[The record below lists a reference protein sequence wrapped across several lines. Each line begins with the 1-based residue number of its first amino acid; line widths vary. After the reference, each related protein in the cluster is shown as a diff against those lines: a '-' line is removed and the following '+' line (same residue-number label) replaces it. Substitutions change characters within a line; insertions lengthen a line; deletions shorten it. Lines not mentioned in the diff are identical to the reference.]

1 MQIEVSRLWLQND
14 ESRIV
19 ATVFFYDDH
28 DDDRPHNSSKVEVFI
43 PMVDSLAEIKKL
55 AIEKAREFLTEAIS
69 STSTNSKQ
77 DITT

>member
-1 MQIEVSRLWLQND
+1 MQIEVSRLWLQNE

-19 ATVFFYDDH
+19 ATVFFHDDH

-43 PMVDSLAEIKKL
+43 PMVDSLTEIKKL

-69 STSTNSKQ
+69 SISANSKQ
-77 DITT
+77 DSTT